1 MHYGEAAVGNRYTA
15 LVKGPSAVFPRGFL
29 WLVPVWYAAI
39 ALVVKIKVK
48 PSSWFTWYAPYAFGI
63 TVLAALT
70 LIMVLS
76 TMRNNAFAADGSGM
90 LLGLRGGARRR
101 FSRRRRQ
108 TTHLPWSEIQQLK
121 IASRPYGARLDIVLH
136 RDSVAGRQQLVWQA
150 VATVVTL
157 LIPIAYLFRSPGL
170 IRPRSYSPL
179 RYRIQLYDVRAEELR
194 LGLAPLAPPAVPIN
208 VRRTW
213 RARALGALRRNRL
226 ATAA

>member
-1 MHYGEAAVGNRYTA
+1 MQYGEAAVGNRYTA

-48 PSSWFTWYAPYAFGI
+48 PPSWFTWYAPYVFGV
-63 TVLAALT
+63 TVLATLT

-76 TMRNNAFAADGSGM
+76 TMRNNAFVADDDGM
-90 LLGLRGGARRR
+90 LLGLRGAARRR
-101 FSRRRRQ
+101 FSRRRRH
-108 TTHLPWSEIQQLK
+108 TTHLPWPEVKELK

-136 RDSVAGRQQLVWQA
+136 RDSVADRRHPVWHA
-150 VATVVTL
+150 VAIVVTL

-170 IRPRSYSPL
+170 IHPRSHNPP

-194 LGLAPLAPPAVPIN
+194 LGLAPLAPPTVPIS

-213 RARALGALRRNRL
+213 RARALGALRRSRL

>member
-15 LVKGPSAVFPRGFL
+15 LVKGSSAVFPRGFL
-29 WLVPVWYAAI
+29 LLIPVWYAAI

-48 PSSWFTWYAPYAFGI
+48 PASWFTWYAPYAFGI
-63 TVLAALT
+63 TLLAALT

-76 TMRNNAFAADGSGM
+76 TMRSNAFAADDGGI
-90 LLGLRGGARRR
+90 LLGLRGAARRR

-108 TTHLPWSEIQQLK
+108 TTHLPWPEIEELK

-136 RDSVAGRQQLVWQA
+136 RDSVADRHHLIWQA

-157 LIPIAYLFRSPGL
+157 LIPIACMFRSPGL
-170 IRPRSYSPL
+170 LRPRLYDPP

-194 LGLAPLAPPAVPIN
+194 LGLAPLAPPTVPIN

-213 RARALGALRRNRL
+213 RARALGALRRSRL